1 MHHLISDIKE
11 HSSHYLSLIFI
22 LFCGGL
28 AFVFFQRVPQIQIIS
43 LFFTASFYVLWG
55 IIHHYLE
62 GDLHI
67 RIILEY
73 LSVALLGFLILW
85 SIINRV

>member
-11 HSSHYLSLIFI
+11 HHGHYLSLVFI
-22 LFCGGL
+22 LFCGGF
-28 AFVFFQRVPQIQIIS
+28 AFVFFQRIPQIQIIS

-73 LSVALLGFLILW
+73 SAVALLGFLILW
-85 SIINRV
+85 SIINNA